1 MERYL
6 PAMVL
11 LALTAGWV
19 VFGQTLPLTAFL
31 NPEPGIS
38 KITDARPL
46 DRLVTLAVVEQ
57 DRPR

>member
-19 VFGQTLPLTAFL
+19 VFIQTLPLKAFL

-38 KITDARPL
+38 KISDARAPGQFAAF
-46 DRLVTLAVVEQ
+46 TVVEQ
-57 DRPR
+57 SRPH